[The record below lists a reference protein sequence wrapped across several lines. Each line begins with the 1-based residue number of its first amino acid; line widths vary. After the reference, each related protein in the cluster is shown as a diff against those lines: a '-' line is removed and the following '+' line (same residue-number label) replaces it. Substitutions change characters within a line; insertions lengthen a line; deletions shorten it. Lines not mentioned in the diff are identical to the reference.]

1 MTIAPETAM
10 VRLRRL
16 FRDAN
21 HCSPHSNE
29 QAFNWALKPE
39 IWAEQQVRFRNWSWL
54 AAEATVRHCRIL
66 TNLIVRAAQKQ
77 GLTAEALVAG
87 FPFPASPELEPE
99 A

>member
-21 HCSPHSNE
+21 YCQCQSNE
-29 QAFNWALKPE
+29 QALNWALKPE
-39 IWAEQQVRFRNWSWL
+39 VWAEQQIRFRNWSWFVC
-54 AAEATVRHCRIL
+54 EATVKNARVL
-66 TNLIVRAAQKQ
+66 TNRIVRAAQDR
-77 GLTAEALVAG
+77 GLTAQELVSS